1 MVTVLT
7 NEHYNTILNFSRKIT
22 NGKNPGD
29 LSQHVILNVL
39 QKDNDF
45 IKGLIDKRDINR
57 YLWQLVKLEYIQG
70 NSSYNRI
77 EYETHG
83 KENRV
88 TKVDIDNFD
97 IFIDDTEQMN
107 VFDIISNARLT
118 DIERMY
124 LNAYKD
130 SNCNFRQCSRDLDI
144 SEQTIS
150 KYVKQAI
157 KKCKESL

>member
-22 NGKNPGD
+22 NGKNPDD

-45 IKGLIDKRDINR
+45 IKGLIDRR
-57 YLWQLVKLEYIQG
+57 EMTVYLWNVVRREYLLSH
-70 NSSYNRI
+70 SSYNRI
-77 EYETHG
+77 EYETFNLDDRI
-83 KENRV
+83 E
-88 TKVDIDNFD
+88 KVSLNGLEFASE
-97 IFIDDTEQMN
+97 DDEQIS
-107 VFDIISNARLT
+107 VFEVISNARLT

-157 KKCKESL
+157 NKCKESL